1 MSDDAPSRT
10 KIIAAFAA
18 IYIIWGST
26 YLGIRFAIET
36 IPPFLMGGVRFMIAG
51 AVLYFFMRAR
61 GEPRPSLIQIRNSA
75 IIGGAFILCGNG
87 AVVWTEQFVP
97 SGIVALLVAILPFWI
112 VVIEWLGPSRIRP
125 SLGVSIGL
133 IVGIAGIVF
142 LIGPDALNPS
152 AGSRGSILPGA
163 LVLMA
168 SSLAWALGTIYSR
181 HAELP
186 RSAFTATGLE
196 MLLGGT
202 MLFIVSII
210 VREPMQFDLAS
221 VSARSLA
228 GFVYLTTIGSLVG
241 FTAFIWLLQHQP
253 PSRVS
258 TYAYVNPVVA
268 VFLGWAIAGEPLAL
282 RTVIAAAIIIGAVAL
297 ITTAR
302 SSSPPPVEAS

>member
-1 MSDDAPSRT
+1 
-10 KIIAAFAA
+10 
-18 IYIIWGST
+18 
-26 YLGIRFAIET
+26 
-36 IPPFLMGGVRFMIAG
+36 MIAG
-51 AVLYFFMRAR
+51 AFLYGLMRAR
-61 GEPRPSLIQIRNSA
+61 GESRPTAIQIRNAA

-87 AVVWTEQFVP
+87 TVVWTEQFVP

-112 VVIEWLGPSRIRP
+112 VLIEWLGPRRVRP

-133 IVGIAGIVF
+133 IMGIAGIVF
-142 LIGPDALNPS
+142 LIGP
-152 AGSRGSILPGA
+152 GA
-163 LVLMA
+163 LHPSTASGGALLKGAIVLML
-168 SSLAWALGTIYSR
+168 SSLCWALGTIYSQ

-196 MLLGGT
+196 MFLGGA
-202 MLFIVSII
+202 MLFVVSLIT
-210 VREPMQFDLAS
+210 REPMQFDLAD

-268 VFLGWAIAGEPLAL
+268 VFLGWALAGEPLTL

-302 SSSPPPVEAS
+302 SSSPLPEPG